1 LRAHLDKS
9 RTRRHSERHTTQA
22 AEAITIRRR
31 HVNKSLVGTA
41 TDPILLRIRAE
52 YLEMPGLM
60 LTSAQAQRLWGLDA
74 ETCRQFL
81 DLLTSERFLDRRAN
95 GTYARFTDSAMAFP
109 PARMASVGSSTR
121 RVALKA
127 G

>member
-1 LRAHLDKS
+1 
-9 RTRRHSERHTTQA
+9 
-22 AEAITIRRR
+22 
-31 HVNKSLVGTA
+31 VNTSLAGVA

-52 YLEMPGLM
+52 YLEMPGLT

-81 DLLTSERFLDRRAN
+81 ELLTSEKFLDRRAN
-95 GTYARFTDSAMAFP
+95 GTYARLTDNSMTFP
-109 PARMASVGSSTR
+109 PARMASAAGPSAR
-121 RVALKA
+121 RDRLRA